1 MVEDIEEEEVH
12 LQEEQEEATIKEEIT
27 DSQVLDLEVEEV
39 EEDFEENDL
48 VMAILNMVMEVITTN
63 HYEVVLEVEEVVEKV
78 KVDKEEVHK
87 TKMKLSKVILEN
99 VRIFVL

>member
-1 MVEDIEEEEVH
+1 
-12 LQEEQEEATIKEEIT
+12 
-27 DSQVLDLEVEEV
+27 VLDLEVEEV